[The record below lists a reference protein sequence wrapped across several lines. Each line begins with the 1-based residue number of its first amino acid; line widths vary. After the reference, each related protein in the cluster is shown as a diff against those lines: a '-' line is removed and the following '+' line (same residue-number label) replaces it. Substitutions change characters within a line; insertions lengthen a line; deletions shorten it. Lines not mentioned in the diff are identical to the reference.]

1 MPLVAILIFVGVFAV
16 AAPLLVVWTG
26 SGKANK
32 KQQVTAALDSAI
44 GLAPLKKGVS
54 AANFR
59 KSEQVSSIPFLNRWL
74 QKLDIVSKLSSL
86 LAQADLK
93 WTPGAV
99 ILMTLTF
106 FIVPAYLIFLR
117 SGSLIFGSVIGLV
130 LGLGPTGWVMFKRS
144 RRFGKFEQGLPEALD
159 LMVSALR
166 VGHSLT
172 AAMGLVSRESPDP
185 VGTEFRIAF
194 DEQNFGLDFRSSLM
208 NLIARVPL
216 QNLKVAV
223 SAILIQRESGG
234 NLAEVLDK
242 TAHVVRERFRLKRQ
256 VMTHTAQGRLT
267 GLILSILPI
276 GLGIGLYIVNPTTMS
291 LLWKRDI
298 GVKLLIGAACSQ
310 IIGAVLIHKIV
321 KLDV

>member
-1 MPLVAILIFVGVFAV
+1 
-16 AAPLLVVWTG
+16 
-26 SGKANK
+26 
-32 KQQVTAALDSAI
+32 
-44 GLAPLKKGVS
+44 
-54 AANFR
+54 
-59 KSEQVSSIPFLNRWL
+59 
-74 QKLDIVSKLSSL
+74 
-86 LAQADLK
+86 
-93 WTPGAV
+93 
-99 ILMTLTF
+99 
-106 FIVPAYLIFLR
+106 
-117 SGSLIFGSVIGLV
+117 
-130 LGLGPTGWVMFKRS
+130 
-144 RRFGKFEQGLPEALD
+144 
-159 LMVSALR
+159 
-166 VGHSLT
+166 
-172 AAMGLVSRESPDP
+172 LVSRESPDP

>member
-172 AAMGLVSRESPDP
+172 AAMG
-185 VGTEFRIAF
+185 VG
-194 DEQNFGLDFRSSLM
+194 
-208 NLIARVPL
+208 
-216 QNLKVAV
+216 
-223 SAILIQRESGG
+223 
-234 NLAEVLDK
+234 
-242 TAHVVRERFRLKRQ
+242 
-256 VMTHTAQGRLT
+256 
-267 GLILSILPI
+267 
-276 GLGIGLYIVNPTTMS
+276 
-291 LLWKRDI
+291 
-298 GVKLLIGAACSQ
+298 
-310 IIGAVLIHKIV
+310 
-321 KLDV
+321 